1 MIDVHTYFFP
11 RSLTQACANQLI
23 QDAIMFRFLVFSG
36 QTTMTWQDEIHF
48 TEKMGDG
55 EAFPDSK
62 SANRKFHPKVPDE
75 RLGYFSNDP
84 NEGLMYQGTEG
95 WHHNFLILIDLY
107 IFFSILFCFLGW
119 HVDGNTV
126 DLPHTFTI
134 IHCIAANKHG
144 PTLLVPLREIVASL
158 TPEER

>member
-1 MIDVHTYFFP
+1 M
-11 RSLTQACANQLI
+11 TQACANQLI

-95 WHHNFLILIDLY
+95 WHHKSVD
-107 IFFSILFCFLGW
+107 FFDRDARRS
-119 HVDGNTV
+119 
-126 DLPHTFTI
+126 
-134 IHCIAANKHG
+134 G
-144 PTLLVPLREIVASL
+144 PTNYYVGFWDQGLLKNLLEIQGNLFRVFHHDL
-158 TPEER
+158 DYFIMF